1 MAWKLLKNLIN
12 NKVNMSDKKE
22 ILKDYETFIGDGV
35 GWANEI
41 TETGHQLFL
50 IGESAKAK
58 EMYYL
63 ALSMGGDCEENKIT
77 FGGKNEHKVKLNKK
91 FYKDWEIEKY
101 LTASFDDWFF
111 DKIELF
117 AEREVEKVNEGK
129 KSSDHFYLKVHKSQ
143 RKEDVIK
150 QVRNLLEDGMFKSG
164 SKFPITGKHKYI
176 NLHQQYN
183 AFILR
188 QNAEMSGQ
196 QIGQWMGKEYSKYSK
211 NVSGA
216 RTAKTLGGK
225 TEVHEIN
232 YTSMRR
238 VYRASEQQVLEV
250 ARGEF

>member
-1 MAWKLLKNLIN
+1 MSKFTYSKVIRPKKTDSFIYDATLKNRL
-12 NKVNMSDKKE
+12 NKFRGHTLDKP
-22 ILKDYETFIGDGV
+22 IHLYRMWFHLV
-35 GWANEI
+35 R
-41 TETGHQLFL
+41 LVV
-50 IGESAKAK
+50 
-58 EMYYL
+58 
-63 ALSMGGDCEENKIT
+63 DCEKNKIT
-77 FGGKNEHKVKLNKK
+77 FGGKNEHKVKLNKR

-101 LTASFDDWFF
+101 LTASFDDWFQ
-111 DKIELF
+111 DKIEIF

-143 RKEDVIK
+143 RKEDAIR
-150 QVRNLLEDGMFKSG
+150 QIRNLLEDGMFQSG

-188 QNAEMSGQ
+188 QNAEMSGL

-216 RTAKTLGGK
+216 KTAKTLGGK
-225 TEVHEIN
+225 TEVNEIN

-238 VYRASEQQVLEV
+238 VYRASEELVLEV
-250 ARGEF
+250 SKGIF